1 MSARTWKSFKPV
13 YLPGEVTIMDI
24 KYLGITAGKI
34 IIRTMDEK
42 LVGGDK
48 VYHYNA
54 NMKSA
59 PFYSAIYSL
68 DDHIDTYVKKTNFTP
83 VKYSLVQNESGQ
95 KVDDLQLFDHDKRKT
110 FFWYNRLKKKKKK
123 KIKKNSFVPQ
133 FFQDSFSA
141 LFFVRGLPLKKGQIY
156 KFPVITRTKLWELKA
171 EVVGTENIKVKKKT
185 VSAIKLKVET
195 KFPGVLK
202 KKGDINFWYSN
213 DKQRRLLKFNAN
225 VKIGNVVGE
234 LADYYFE
241 N

>member
-1 MSARTWKSFKPV
+1 MC
-13 YLPGEVTIMDI
+13 
-24 KYLGITAGKI
+24 
-34 IIRTMDEK
+34 IRDR
-42 LVGGDK
+42 
-48 VYHYNA
+48 
-54 NMKSA
+54 
-59 PFYSAIYSL
+59 
-68 DDHIDTYVKKTNFTP
+68 
-83 VKYSLVQNESGQ
+83 
-95 KVDDLQLFDHDKRKT
+95 FDHDKRKT
-110 FFWYNRLKKKKKK
+110 FFWYNRLKKKKRKK
-123 KIKKNSFVPQ
+123 VKKNAFIPQ

-141 LFFVRGLPLKKGQIY
+141 LFFVRGLPLKKGQVY

-185 VSAIKLKVET
+185 VNAIKLKVET

-241 N
+241 K